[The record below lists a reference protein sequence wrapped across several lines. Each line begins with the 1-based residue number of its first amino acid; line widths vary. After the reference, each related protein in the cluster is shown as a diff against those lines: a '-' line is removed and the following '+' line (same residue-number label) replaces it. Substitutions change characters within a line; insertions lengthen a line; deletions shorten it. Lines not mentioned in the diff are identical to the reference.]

1 MDPTNVD
8 NVGGIGAAWVTINL
22 VVVIAVVLGLV
33 YGVLVVMA
41 ALGLTSFS
49 VFERFRKKRP
59 EEAEDGGIDDLF

>member
-8 NVGGIGAAWVTINL
+8 NADGFGAWVTFNF

-49 VFERFRKKRP
+49 MFERFRRKRP